1 MTRSKQLATS
11 GRGNAGGGH
20 EKRKHSEKARSR
32 GKPSARE
39 VTADNAQR
47 REQNKRMPGVNV
59 NQQGNRANVR
69 QNTTRQGNRRS
80 A

>member
-1 MTRSKQLATS
+1 MTPSKPPATP
-11 GRGNAGGGH
+11 GRGNAGGSH
-20 EKRKHSEKARSR
+20 ENRKHPEKPKSR

-39 VTADNAQR
+39 VTADNAR
-47 REQNKRMPGVNV
+47 EREQNKRMPGANV
-59 NQQGNRANVR
+59 DQQGDRANVR